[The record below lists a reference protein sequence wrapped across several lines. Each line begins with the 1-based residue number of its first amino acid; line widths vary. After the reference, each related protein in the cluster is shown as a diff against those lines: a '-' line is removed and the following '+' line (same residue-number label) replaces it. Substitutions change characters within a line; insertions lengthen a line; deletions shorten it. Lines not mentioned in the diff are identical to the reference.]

1 LVFSYRWSK
10 PTKGKKA
17 ASKAAANSGATAS
30 SAPGYPEGWGPLN
43 AQDFQQ
49 SWMGVAD
56 QQYIQ
61 DMYSRSMEEVPFD
74 WDGVKDRLLEDPPEE
89 L

>member
-1 LVFSYRWSK
+1 M
-10 PTKGKKA
+10 
-17 ASKAAANSGATAS
+17 
-30 SAPGYPEGWGPLN
+30 N

-49 SWMGVAD
+49 SWTGVAD

-61 DMYSRSMEEVPFD
+61 DMYSRASEEVPFD

>member
-1 LVFSYRWSK
+1 
-10 PTKGKKA
+10 
-17 ASKAAANSGATAS
+17 
-30 SAPGYPEGWGPLN
+30 
-43 AQDFQQ
+43 
-49 SWMGVAD
+49 MGVAD